1 MRFPCHVAVLVGHRL
16 NAQVV
21 PDAGLFGLR
30 VHNGGLLVK
39 RRRYVVI
46 GLGNG
51 FDFPALMR
59 GAVFVLRVPVVG
71 RHRNAVGL
79 FRLTIQRRDGKGIAV
94 GQVAHRAVGLGVLVH
109 RGPLHRKAAQL
120 QRGRTAIALKLG
132 VAVQVDLLRVNG
144 IAKRAFRFGS
154 VHGGV
159 QRDGRQLCLCGIL
172 LQEVE
177 PVRRC
182 RAVGGHNAHRGQQV
196 LFCMVGRQRKAVAVG
211 HKGIAGG
218 GVVGA
223 GAPAHRAAV
232 LRDDQLGVAAVQ
244 HLVQFFGQLLLGL
257 VLGLPGGGIL
267 PSPGQIGNC
276 IVIVLV
282 AEDIAGKVDIA
293 LCGCVQRHVEL
304 EVVQERLLIR
314 AVGRKAAGRNLGRSG
329 AADDGLGLAQ
339 RAVRAVKAG
348 IVISLAAGNDAEAHL
363 GVLILLQIQRQAA
376 DVARGGQRQH
386 SFVIGIDDAQVIVVN
401 ARVVGR
407 RPADRVEQGIR
418 VVGLAVDAG
427 DGARRA
433 DAGQALLNAVIRH
446 SGRADFIG
454 VGCRHTGDLE
464 PDLVIA
470 PAVAAVGQHGIHV
483 DRQGKAVAILCR
495 RQGVL
500 QRNLLLTGH
509 IAVLVRQQ
517 AVELDAVGR
526 RFRTYVLLRP
536 VERIGQLV
544 GFLVNFSF
552 GVFVQRRGFQDIQ
565 VQLLEDDLRGRLRGL
580 FCPPTLITVHVG
592 EAERRQMGIGIAV
605 LARANDLIAVL
616 PPDFFVGVVCLVRMA
631 GDGCGHFLRRGIP
644 ACGHIAFTAGDG
656 HRNDKEVG
664 VVGHSIRR
672 QTVQVEGDGCLGDD
686 ALPRGQRDVLAVQG
700 LPVDRVIAQIFCQQ
714 HDAVGRAAVGRVCQ
728 RWREAESHRCG
739 KVFRRLAGAGHVL
752 CRVFCFGQRAR
763 RQTVFILLGIFFV
776 NITPL
781 GWDVGFDLVLRRA

>member
-1 MRFPCHVAVLVGHRL
+1 
-16 NAQVV
+16 
-21 PDAGLFGLR
+21 
-30 VHNGGLLVK
+30 
-39 RRRYVVI
+39 
-46 GLGNG
+46 
-51 FDFPALMR
+51 
-59 GAVFVLRVPVVG
+59 
-71 RHRNAVGL
+71 
-79 FRLTIQRRDGKGIAV
+79 
-94 GQVAHRAVGLGVLVH
+94 
-109 RGPLHRKAAQL
+109 
-120 QRGRTAIALKLG
+120 
-132 VAVQVDLLRVNG
+132 
-144 IAKRAFRFGS
+144 
-154 VHGGV
+154 
-159 QRDGRQLCLCGIL
+159 
-172 LQEVE
+172 
-177 PVRRC
+177 
-182 RAVGGHNAHRGQQV
+182 
-196 LFCMVGRQRKAVAVG
+196 MVGRQRKAVAVG

-218 GVVGA
+218 GVVDA

-232 LRDDQLGVAAVQ
+232 LRDDQLGVATFQ

-267 PSPGQIGNC
+267 PCPGQIGNC

-293 LCGCVQRHVEL
+293 LCGFLQRHVEL

-314 AVGRKAAGRNLGRSG
+314 AVGRKAAGRNRGCSG

-339 RAVRAVKAG
+339 RAVRAVKAA
-348 IVISLAAGNDAEAHL
+348 IVLAAGNDAEAQCL
-363 GVLILLQIQRQAA
+363 ALILLQIQRQPA
-376 DVARGGQRQH
+376 DVVRGGQRQH
-386 SFVIGIDDAQVIVVN
+386 SFVNGIDDAQVIVVN
-401 ARVVGR
+401 ACVVGR

-446 SGRADFIG
+446 SGRADFGG
-454 VGCRHTGDLE
+454 VGCRHAGDLE

-483 DRQGKAVAILCR
+483 DRQGKAAAILCR

-509 IAVLVRQQ
+509 IAVRVRQQ

-526 RFRTYVLLRP
+526 RFRVHVFLRP

-544 GFLVNFSF
+544 GCLVNCSF
-552 GVFVQRRGFQDIQ
+552 GGFGQRRGFQDIQ

-580 FCPPTLITVHVG
+580 LSPFLVIGAVHVG
-592 EAERRQMGIGIAV
+592 EAEWRQMGIGIAV

-656 HRNDKEVG
+656 HRNDKEVR

-752 CRVFCFGQRAR
+752 CRVFCLGQRAHG
-763 RQTVFILLGIFFV
+763 QTVFILLVGIGV
-776 NITPL
+776 KITPL
-781 GWDVGFDLVLRRA
+781 GRDVGFDLVLRRA

>member
-1 MRFPCHVAVLVGHRL
+1 
-16 NAQVV
+16 
-21 PDAGLFGLR
+21 
-30 VHNGGLLVK
+30 
-39 RRRYVVI
+39 
-46 GLGNG
+46 
-51 FDFPALMR
+51 
-59 GAVFVLRVPVVG
+59 
-71 RHRNAVGL
+71 
-79 FRLTIQRRDGKGIAV
+79 
-94 GQVAHRAVGLGVLVH
+94 
-109 RGPLHRKAAQL
+109 
-120 QRGRTAIALKLG
+120 
-132 VAVQVDLLRVNG
+132 
-144 IAKRAFRFGS
+144 
-154 VHGGV
+154 
-159 QRDGRQLCLCGIL
+159 
-172 LQEVE
+172 
-177 PVRRC
+177 
-182 RAVGGHNAHRGQQV
+182 
-196 LFCMVGRQRKAVAVG
+196 MVGRQRKAVAVG

-218 GVVGA
+218 GVFGA

-244 HLVQFFGQLLLGL
+244 HLVQCLGQLLLGL
-257 VLGLPGGGIL
+257 VLVLSGGGIL
-267 PSPGQIGNC
+267 PSLGQFGNC

-339 RAVRAVKAG
+339 RAVRAVKAA
-348 IVISLAAGNDAEAHL
+348 VVLAAGNDAEAQCL
-363 GVLILLQIQRQAA
+363 ALILLQIQRQAA

-401 ARVVGR
+401 ALVVGR

-446 SGRADFIG
+446 SGRADFGG

-483 DRQGKAVAILCR
+483 DRQGKGVVAAVLNLIG
-495 RQGVL
+495 QIYVVL

-552 GVFVQRRGFQDIQ
+552 GVFVQRRGFQNIQ
-565 VQLLEDDLRGRLRGL
+565 VQLLEDDLRGRYRGL
-580 FCPPTLITVHVG
+580 FCPPTIITAHVG

-605 LARANDLIAVL
+605 LARADDLIAVL

-631 GDGCGHFLRRGIP
+631 GDGCGHFVRRGIP
-644 ACGHIAFTAGDG
+644 AILHIALAAGDG
-656 HRNDKEVG
+656 HRDNEEVG
-664 VVGHSIRR
+664 VVRHSIRR
-672 QTVQVEGDGCLGDD
+672 QAVQIEGDG
-686 ALPRGQRDVLAVQG
+686 
-700 LPVDRVIAQIFCQQ
+700 
-714 HDAVGRAAVGRVCQ
+714 
-728 RWREAESHRCG
+728 
-739 KVFRRLAGAGHVL
+739 
-752 CRVFCFGQRAR
+752 
-763 RQTVFILLGIFFV
+763 
-776 NITPL
+776 
-781 GWDVGFDLVLRRA
+781 

>member
-1 MRFPCHVAVLVGHRL
+1 
-16 NAQVV
+16 
-21 PDAGLFGLR
+21 
-30 VHNGGLLVK
+30 
-39 RRRYVVI
+39 
-46 GLGNG
+46 
-51 FDFPALMR
+51 
-59 GAVFVLRVPVVG
+59 
-71 RHRNAVGL
+71 
-79 FRLTIQRRDGKGIAV
+79 
-94 GQVAHRAVGLGVLVH
+94 
-109 RGPLHRKAAQL
+109 
-120 QRGRTAIALKLG
+120 
-132 VAVQVDLLRVNG
+132 
-144 IAKRAFRFGS
+144 
-154 VHGGV
+154 
-159 QRDGRQLCLCGIL
+159 
-172 LQEVE
+172 
-177 PVRRC
+177 
-182 RAVGGHNAHRGQQV
+182 
-196 LFCMVGRQRKAVAVG
+196 MVGRQRKAVAVG

-218 GVVGA
+218 VVVDA

-232 LRDDQLGVAAVQ
+232 LRDDQLGVAVGQ
-244 HLVQFFGQLLLGL
+244 HLVQCFGQLLLGL
-257 VLGLPGGGIL
+257 VLGLSGAFVL
-267 PSPGQIGNC
+267 PSLGQFGNFC
-276 IVIVLV
+276 IVGHI

-348 IVISLAAGNDAEAHL
+348 IATSLAAGNDAEAQCL
-363 GVLILLQIQRQAA
+363 ALILLQIQRQAT

-386 SFVIGIDDAQVIVVN
+386 SFAVGIDDAQFIVVN
-401 ARVVGR
+401 ALVVGR

-454 VGCRHTGDLE
+454 VGCRHAGDLE

-483 DRQGKAVAILCR
+483 DRQGKAVVAAVLNLIG
-495 RQGVL
+495 QIYAFL

-526 RFRTYVLLRP
+526 RFRVHVLLRP

-552 GVFVQRRGFQDIQ
+552 GVFVQCRGFQDIQ

-580 FCPPTLITVHVG
+580 FSPFRVIGAVHVG

-605 LARANDLIAVL
+605 LARADDLIAVL
-616 PPDFFVGVVCLVRMA
+616 PPDFFVGVVCMA
-631 GDGCGHFLRRGIP
+631 GDGCGHFVRRGIP

-656 HRNDKEVG
+656 HRNGKEVR

-700 LPVDRVIAQIFCQQ
+700 LPVDHVIAQIFCQQ
-714 HDAVGRAAVGRVCQ
+714 HDAVGRVAVLAAVALDPRGK
-728 RWREAESHRCG
+728 AELHGCFKTLRC
-739 KVFRRLAGAGHVL
+739 LAGVGHIVRVAVL
-752 CRVFCFGQRAR
+752 FQRAQ
-763 RQTVFILLGIFFV
+763 RQTVLVLAVIAV
-776 NITPL
+776 VVTPL
-781 GWDVGFDLVLRRA
+781 GREIGL

>member
-1 MRFPCHVAVLVGHRL
+1 
-16 NAQVV
+16 
-21 PDAGLFGLR
+21 
-30 VHNGGLLVK
+30 
-39 RRRYVVI
+39 
-46 GLGNG
+46 
-51 FDFPALMR
+51 
-59 GAVFVLRVPVVG
+59 
-71 RHRNAVGL
+71 
-79 FRLTIQRRDGKGIAV
+79 
-94 GQVAHRAVGLGVLVH
+94 
-109 RGPLHRKAAQL
+109 
-120 QRGRTAIALKLG
+120 
-132 VAVQVDLLRVNG
+132 
-144 IAKRAFRFGS
+144 
-154 VHGGV
+154 
-159 QRDGRQLCLCGIL
+159 
-172 LQEVE
+172 
-177 PVRRC
+177 
-182 RAVGGHNAHRGQQV
+182 
-196 LFCMVGRQRKAVAVG
+196 MVGRQRKAVAVG

-232 LRDDQLGVAAVQ
+232 LRDDQLGVATFQ
-244 HLVQFFGQLLLGL
+244 HLVQCLGQVLLGL
-257 VLGLPGGGIL
+257 VLGLAGGGIL
-267 PSPGQIGNC
+267 PSLGQIGNC
-276 IVIVLV
+276 IVIVHT

-386 SFVIGIDDAQVIVVN
+386 RFAAGIDDAQVIVVN

-446 SGRADFIG
+446 SGRADFGG

-483 DRQGKAVAILCR
+483 DRQGKAAAAAALNLIGQIYAI
-495 RQGVL
+495 L

-552 GVFVQRRGFQDIQ
+552 GVFVQRRGFQNIQ

-580 FCPPTLITVHVG
+580 YSPFLIIGAVHVG

>member
-1 MRFPCHVAVLVGHRL
+1 
-16 NAQVV
+16 
-21 PDAGLFGLR
+21 
-30 VHNGGLLVK
+30 
-39 RRRYVVI
+39 
-46 GLGNG
+46 
-51 FDFPALMR
+51 
-59 GAVFVLRVPVVG
+59 
-71 RHRNAVGL
+71 
-79 FRLTIQRRDGKGIAV
+79 
-94 GQVAHRAVGLGVLVH
+94 
-109 RGPLHRKAAQL
+109 
-120 QRGRTAIALKLG
+120 
-132 VAVQVDLLRVNG
+132 
-144 IAKRAFRFGS
+144 
-154 VHGGV
+154 
-159 QRDGRQLCLCGIL
+159 
-172 LQEVE
+172 
-177 PVRRC
+177 
-182 RAVGGHNAHRGQQV
+182 
-196 LFCMVGRQRKAVAVG
+196 MVGRQRKAVAVR

-218 GVVGA
+218 GVVDA
-223 GAPAHRAAV
+223 SAPAHRAAV

-244 HLVQFFGQLLLGL
+244 HRVQGVGQRLLGL
-257 VLGLPGGGIL
+257 ILGLSGGLFL

-314 AVGRKAAGRNLGRSG
+314 AGGCKAAGRNLGCSG

-339 RAVRAVKAG
+339 RAVRAVKAA
-348 IVISLAAGNDAEAHL
+348 VVLAAGNDAEAQCL
-363 GVLILLQIQRQAA
+363 ALILLQIQRQAA

-386 SFVIGIDDAQVIVVN
+386 SIVAVIDDAQVIVVN
-401 ARVVGR
+401 ALVVGR

-454 VGCRHTGDLE
+454 VGCRHAGDLE

-483 DRQGKAVAILCR
+483 DRQGKAVAILCQ
-495 RQGVL
+495 RQGDAIL

-526 RFRTYVLLRP
+526 RFRVHVLLRP

-552 GVFVQRRGFQDIQ
+552 GVFVQRRGFQNIQ

-580 FCPPTLITVHVG
+580 YSPFLVIGAAHVG

-605 LARANDLIAVL
+605 LARADDLIAVL

-631 GDGCGHFLRRGIP
+631 GDGCGHFLLRGIP
-644 ACGHIAFTAGDG
+644 AILHVALAAGDG
-656 HRNDKEVG
+656 HRDNEEVG
-664 VVGHSIRR
+664 VVRHGIRR
-672 QTVQVEGDGCLGDD
+672 QAVQVEGDGRLCHN
-686 ALPRGQRDVLAVQG
+686 AFPRGQRDVLAVQRYA
-700 LPVDRVIAQIFCQQ
+700 VDFVITQIFCQQ
-714 HDAVGRAAVGRVCQ
+714 HDAVGRAAVLAAVLDLRGK
-728 RWREAESHRCG
+728 AELHGCFKALRC
-739 KVFRRLAGAGHVL
+739 LAGVGHKLRVAVL
-752 CRVFCFGQRAR
+752 FQRAQ
-763 RQTVFILLGIFFV
+763 RQTVLVLAGV
-776 NITPL
+776 AVAVSPL
-781 GWDVGFDLVLRRA
+781 GREIGL